1 MPILVIHGGAG
12 KIRAEYRDDYLAGL
26 RDALDVGYKV
36 LTETTALDAVV
47 SAVRT
52 MEDNPRAFN
61 AGTGGSPN
69 RDGVVECDAA
79 VMDGHDRSAGA
90 VASVT
95 NAKNPILLAN
105 RVRRDTPH
113 VLLVGAG
120 ANALTGTPID
130 NKMLLTERMQKALKT
145 WREKNQEPSSSAT
158 VGAVALDDHGHLA
171 AATSTGGVL
180 GKWPGRVGD
189 SPLIGS
195 GTYADH
201 DVAISCTGK
210 GEAFIRLVAAKELAW
225 RVKNGESLGAAM
237 QGLLDELPSL
247 GGDGG
252 MISIRANGEL
262 CIGFNTPQMAY
273 AWQTPEGSDARVGEE
288 AGVLIRPL
296 PPEHQ

>member
-12 KIRAEYRDDYLAGL
+12 NIRDEYRDDYLAGL
-26 RDALDVGYKV
+26 RDALDAGYNV
-36 LTETTALDAVV
+36 LTQKNAVEAVV

-79 VMDGHDRSAGA
+79 VMDGRDRSAGA
-90 VASVT
+90 VAGLT
-95 NAKNPILLAN
+95 NAKNPVLLAN

-113 VLLVGAG
+113 VLFVGAG
-120 ANALTGTPID
+120 ANALVDDPVANDT
-130 NKMLLTERMQKALKT
+130 LLTERMQRALET
-145 WREKNQEPSSSAT
+145 WRDSKQAPSSSAT
-158 VGAVALDDHGHLA
+158 VGAVALDDDGYLA

-189 SPLIGS
+189 SPLIGA
-195 GTYADH
+195 GTYAD
-201 DVAISCTGK
+201 DDIAVSCTGK

-225 RVKNGESLGAAM
+225 RLRSGEPFGAAV
-237 QGLLDELPSL
+237 QRLLGELPGL

-252 MISIRANGEL
+252 LISVRANGEL
-262 CIGFNTPQMAY
+262 CVGFNTAHMAY
-273 AWQTPEGSDARVGEE
+273 AWRTPDASDARVGEQ
-288 AGVLIRPL
+288 AGVLIYPHPTR
-296 PPEHQ
+296 ES